1 MNKRILIVEDDKSY
15 QKILQE
21 KLEKE
26 GFQIVLADDGEMALN
41 VIKNVD
47 NIDLII
53 LDLLMPKMDGQT
65 FYYHLRNS
73 LKDNSP
79 VIVLTN
85 LSTAPYDPGVAAF
98 FVKTNIS
105 LEELITKIKE
115 IFAKEERERE
125 K

>member
-1 MNKRILIVEDDKSY
+1 MNKRILIVEDDKNY
-15 QKILQE
+15 QNVLQE
-21 KLEKE
+21 KLQKE
-26 GFQIVLADDGEMALN
+26 GFQIVLADDGEIALH
-41 VIKNVD
+41 VLKNTD

-65 FYYHLRNS
+65 FYYHLRNT
-73 LKDNSP
+73 LHNSIP
-79 VIVLTN
+79 VIILTN

-105 LEELITKIKE
+105 LDELVTKIKE
-115 IFAKEERERE
+115 IFAKEEREKE